1 MMTKQITDLPSATTA
16 NDNDLLL
23 KRDDNANADQALSIQ
38 TFKSEA
44 FGNSVDENA
53 AVTATPD
60 TLAKRDALGR
70 VQSQSGGSGA
80 TAVVHNDTSENADA
94 DTVARR
100 DALGRLKVDGGGS
113 GQDAVNHNDLASFSS
128 IPSGSRML
136 FYQASAPS
144 GWSQITSVNDRVIRV
159 VSTSG
164 GGTGGSWTIS
174 GLSVLDHVLTVN
186 EMPGHSHTMQS
197 AGSHSHSGST
207 NTAGLHSHNITT
219 YDAGNNGSGF
229 PPAGGTFDSAG
240 TGESAGSGHIDNAG
254 SHSHS
259 LSINSAGSHTH
270 GINSTGGG
278 NAHGH
283 GLSAD
288 GDWRP
293 SYADVI
299 VCQND

>member
-1 MMTKQITDLPSATTA
+1 MTTKQITDLPSATTA

-23 KRDDNANADQALSIQ
+23 KRDDGANADQALSIQ
-38 TFKSEA
+38 TLVSEA
-44 FGNSVDENA
+44 FGDAATENA

-80 TAVVHNDTSENADA
+80 TAVVHNDTSINADA

-186 EMPGHSHTMQS
+186 EMPGHSHTM
-197 AGSHSHSGST
+197 
-207 NTAGLHSHNITT
+207 
-219 YDAGNNGSGF
+219 GSGGVIAIVGLLVQTAST
-229 PPAGGTFDSAG
+229 PMMWWVGLPAAAIRVRLQTVTLLELLCKLEPLAP
-240 TGESAGSGHIDNAG
+240 TPTA
-254 SHSHS
+254 
-259 LSINSAGSHTH
+259 
-270 GINSTGGG
+270 
-278 NAHGH
+278 
-283 GLSAD
+283 
-288 GDWRP
+288 
-293 SYADVI
+293 
-299 VCQND
+299 

>member
-1 MMTKQITDLPSATTA
+1 MTTKQITDLPSATTA

-23 KRDDNANADQALSIQ
+23 KRDDGANADQALSIQ
-38 TFKSEA
+38 TLVSEA
-44 FGNSVDENA
+44 FGDAATENA

-80 TAVVHNDTSENADA
+80 TAVVHNDTSINADA

-186 EMPGHSHTMQS
+186 EMPGHSHTMGS

-207 NTAGLHSHNITT
+207 NTAGQHQHSI
-219 YDAGNNGSGF
+219 DAGGGANGPGF
-229 PPAGGTFDSAG
+229 VVDNDDGTFDASYNTNSAG
-240 TGESAGSGHIDNAG
+240 A
-254 SHSHS
+254 HSHT

-270 GINSTGGG
+270 GINNTGGG

-299 VCQND
+299 VCQKD

>member
-1 MMTKQITDLPSATTA
+1 MTTKQITDLPSATTA

-23 KRDDNANADQALSIQ
+23 KRDDGANADQALSIQ
-38 TFKSEA
+38 TLVSEA
-44 FGNSVDENA
+44 FGDAATENA

-80 TAVVHNDTSENADA
+80 TAVVHNDTSINADA

-186 EMPGHSHTMQS
+186 EMPGHSHTMGS

-207 NTAGLHSHNITT
+207 DTDTATGTIYNDVHSSNSSGVFTDI
-219 YDAGNNGSGF
+219 GGGNGSSGA
-229 PPAGGTFDSAG
+229 PG
-240 TGESAGSGHIDNAG
+240 TGNRVDFNH

-278 NAHGH
+278 EAHGH

-299 VCQND
+299 VCQKD